1 MMKKIVIKGAKEHNL
16 KNVTVEIPKD
26 KFVVIT
32 GLSGSGKSSLA
43 FDTIYAEGQRR
54 YVESLSAY
62 ARQFLDKMKKPNVDL
77 IEGLSPAIAIEQ
89 KNTSK
94 NPRSTVATVTEIYDY
109 MRVLY
114 ARAGVPYSPFTGKPI
129 TSQTITQI
137 VDLVK
142 KLPKKSTIYIYAPV
156 VRGRKGEYKKD
167 ILSYKRRGFRK
178 IKIDNVLYDIEKSPN
193 LDKKLKHDISVLVDR
208 IVLNSKLGNRLAES
222 IETAVNLANGLVF
235 VEYEDET
242 LPQKFR
248 KIEKLIYS
256 TKFACPESGFTI
268 EEIEPRL
275 FSFNSPY
282 GACEE
287 CEGIGMKLNVDP
299 NLVVPDDRKTLADGA
314 IEPWSKST
322 TLYYAQTLASL
333 AKHYGFSLDEKWKKI
348 PKKIKDI
355 ILYGSDEDE
364 IKFNY
369 DDGYE
374 KYSYKKTFEG
384 VINNLERRF
393 LESDSEWKREAIAE
407 YQSDT
412 ACEACNG
419 DRLKEEALCVKINN
433 LNISEVT
440 KKSILDAS
448 VWFKNLE
455 NNLDKRQ
462 FKIAEHVLK
471 EINERLNFLLNVG
484 LDYLTL
490 SRESGTLS
498 GGEAQRIRLASQ
510 IGSGLTGVLYVLDEP
525 SIGLHQKD
533 NVKLINALKRLRDLG
548 NTVIVV
554 EHDTETMENADHIID
569 LGPEAG
575 SHGGQITAQG
585 SYEEIKKDKNS
596 ITGQYLAHKKTIEIP
611 KLRRLPKNGRFV
623 EINGASGN
631 NLNNV
636 NLKIPTGTFTCVT
649 GVSGSG
655 KSTLILQTL
664 FHALNLTL
672 NSKARKTPKSFK
684 GYKGVELIDKIIDID
699 QSPIGRTPRSNPA
712 TYTGAFGPIR
722 DWFTSLP
729 ESKTRGYKP
738 GRFSFNVKGGRC
750 EACEGDGV
758 ITYEMHFLPDVYI
771 QCDECKGT
779 RYNRETLEIKFKGKS
794 IADVLDMSVDE
805 GCEYF
810 ENISNIKT
818 KLLTLKKVGL
828 GYIKIGQQATT
839 LSGGEAQRIKLAK
852 ELSKRSTGRTMY
864 ILDEPTTGLHQ
875 HDIKKL
881 LEILH
886 TFVKLGNTVVVIEHN
901 LDVIKTADYIVD
913 MGPEGG
919 VKGGNIVAEGKP
931 EEVCKVKGSY
941 TGQFLKTLLA

>member
-1 MMKKIVIKGAKEHNL
+1 MKKIVIKGAKEHNL

-114 ARAGVPYSPFTGKPI
+114 ARAGIPYSPFTGKPI

-299 NLVVPDDRKTLADGA
+299 NLVVPDERKSLADGA

-333 AKHYGFSLDEKWKKI
+333 AKHYGFSLDEKWKKL

-419 DRLKEEALCVKINN
+419 DRLKEEALCVKIND

-440 KKSILDAS
+440 KKSILDAAE
-448 VWFKNLE
+448 WFKNLE

-575 SHGGQITAQG
+575 SNGGEITAQG

-596 ITGQYLAHKKTIEIP
+596 ITGQYLANKKTIEIP
-611 KLRRLPKNGRFV
+611 KSRRLAKNGRFV

-672 NSKARKTPKSFK
+672 NNKARKAPKSFK

-771 QCDECKGT
+771 QCDECKG
-779 RYNRETLEIKFKGKS
+779 YQ
-794 IADVLDMSVDE
+794 V
-805 GCEYF
+805 
-810 ENISNIKT
+810 
-818 KLLTLKKVGL
+818 
-828 GYIKIGQQATT
+828 Q
-839 LSGGEAQRIKLAK
+839 
-852 ELSKRSTGRTMY
+852 
-864 ILDEPTTGLHQ
+864 
-875 HDIKKL
+875 
-881 LEILH
+881 
-886 TFVKLGNTVVVIEHN
+886 
-901 LDVIKTADYIVD
+901 
-913 MGPEGG
+913 
-919 VKGGNIVAEGKP
+919 
-931 EEVCKVKGSY
+931 
-941 TGQFLKTLLA
+941 

>member
-114 ARAGVPYSPFTGKPI
+114 ARAGIPYSPFTGKPI

-248 KIEKLIYS
+248 KLEKLIYS

-299 NLVVPDDRKTLADGA
+299 NLVVPDERKSLADGA

-333 AKHYGFSLDEKWKKI
+333 AKHYGFSLDEKWKKL

-419 DRLKEEALCVKINN
+419 DRLKEEALCVKIND

-440 KKSILDAS
+440 KKSILDAAE
-448 VWFKNLE
+448 WFKNLE

-575 SHGGQITAQG
+575 SNGGQITAQG
-585 SYEEIKKDKNS
+585 SYEDLKKDKNS
-596 ITGQYLAHKKTIEIP
+596 ITGQYLANKKTIEIP
-611 KLRRLPKNGRFV
+611 KSRRLAKNGRFV

-672 NSKARKTPKSFK
+672 NNKARKAPKSFK

-931 EEVCKVKGSY
+931 EEVCKVKESY
-941 TGQFLKTLLA
+941 TGQFLKPLLT

>member
-1 MMKKIVIKGAKEHNL
+1 MIKKIVIKGAKEHNL
-16 KNVTVEIPKD
+16 KNVSVEIPKD
-26 KFVVIT
+26 QFVVIT

-114 ARAGVPYSPFTGKPI
+114 ARAGIPYSPFTGKPI
-129 TSQTITQI
+129 SSQTITQI
-137 VDLVK
+137 VDLIK
-142 KLPKKSTIYIYAPV
+142 KLPKKSTIYVYAPV

-178 IKIDNVLYDIEKSPN
+178 IKIDDVLYEIEKSPN

-208 IVLNSKLGNRLAES
+208 IVLNSNLGNRLAES
-222 IETAVNLANGLVF
+222 VETAVNLSNGLVF

-299 NLVVPDDRKTLADGA
+299 NLVVPDDRKSIADGA
-314 IEPWSKST
+314 IEPWAKST
-322 TLYYAQTLASL
+322 TLYYAQTLASI
-333 AKHYGFSLDEKWKKI
+333 AKHYGFSLDERWKKL
-348 PKKIKDI
+348 PKKIKDV
-355 ILYGSDEDE
+355 ILFGSDEEE

-374 KYSYKKTFEG
+374 KYSHKKTFEG

-407 YQSDT
+407 YQSDS
-412 ACEACNG
+412 ACEGCNG
-419 DRLKEEALCVKINN
+419 DRLKEEALCVKIDNI
-433 LNISEVT
+433 NISEVT
-440 KKSILDAS
+440 KKSILNAS
-448 VWFKNLE
+448 KWFKDLE
-455 NNLDKRQ
+455 KNLDKRQ
-462 FKIAEHVLK
+462 FKIAEHILK

-490 SRESGTLS
+490 SRESGSLS

-533 NVKLINALKRLRDLG
+533 NVKLIKALKRLRDLG

-569 LGPEAG
+569 MGPEAG
-575 SHGGQITAQG
+575 IHGGQITAQG
-585 SYEEIKKDKNS
+585 TYDEIKNNKNS
-596 ITGQYLAHKKTIEIP
+596 ITGQYLSNKKKIDVP
-611 KLRRLPKNGRFV
+611 KTRRLAKNGRFV
-623 EINGASGN
+623 EINGATGN

-636 NLKIPTGTFTCVT
+636 NLRIPTGSFTCVT

-664 FHALNLTL
+664 YHALNLTL
-672 NSKARKTPKSFK
+672 NNKARKVPKAFK
-684 GYKGVELIDKIIDID
+684 SYKGVELIDKIIDID

-779 RYNRETLEIKFKGKS
+779 RYNRETLEIKFKDKS
-794 IADVLDMSVDE
+794 IADVLNMSVDE

-919 VKGGNIVAEGKP
+919 VKGGNIIAEGKP
-931 EEVCKVKGSY
+931 EEIIKIKGSY
-941 TGQFLKTLLA
+941 TGEFLKTLL

>member
-114 ARAGVPYSPFTGKPI
+114 ARAGIPYSPFTGKPI

-137 VDLVK
+137 VDLIK

-248 KIEKLIYS
+248 KLEKLIYS

-299 NLVVPDDRKTLADGA
+299 NLVVPDERKSLADGA

-333 AKHYGFSLDEKWKKI
+333 AKHYGFSLDEKWKKL

-419 DRLKEEALCVKINN
+419 DRLKEEALCVKIND

-440 KKSILDAS
+440 KKSILDAAE
-448 VWFKNLE
+448 WFKNLE

-575 SHGGQITAQG
+575 SNGGQITAQG

-596 ITGQYLAHKKTIEIP
+596 ITGQYLANKKTIEIP
-611 KLRRLPKNGRFV
+611 KSRRLAKNGRFV

-672 NSKARKTPKSFK
+672 NNKARKAPKSFK

-931 EEVCKVKGSY
+931 EEVCKVKESY
-941 TGQFLKTLLA
+941 TGQFLKPLLA

>member
-1 MMKKIVIKGAKEHNL
+1 MIKKIVIKGAKEHNL
-16 KNVTVEIPKD
+16 KNVSVEIPKD
-26 KFVVIT
+26 QFVVIT

-109 MRVLY
+109 MRVLF
-114 ARAGVPYSPFTGKPI
+114 ARAGIPYSPFTGKPI

-222 IETAVNLANGLVF
+222 IETAVNLSNGLVF

-242 LPQKFR
+242 LPVKFR

-287 CEGIGMKLNVDP
+287 CEGIGIKLNVDP
-299 NLVVPDDRKTLADGA
+299 NLVIPDERKSIADGA
-314 IEPWSKST
+314 IEPWAKST
-322 TLYYAQTLASL
+322 TLYYAQTLASI
-333 AKHYGFSLDEKWKKI
+333 AKHYGFSLDDKWKKL

-355 ILYGSDEDE
+355 ILYGSDDEE

-374 KYSYKKTFEG
+374 KYSHKKTFEG

-407 YQSDT
+407 YQSDS
-412 ACEACNG
+412 ACESCNG
-419 DRLKEEALCVKINN
+419 DRLKEEALCVKIDDH
-433 LNISEVT
+433 NISEVT
-440 KKSILDAS
+440 KKSILDAAK
-448 VWFKNLE
+448 WFKDLE
-455 NNLDKRQ
+455 KNLDKRQ

-569 LGPEAG
+569 MGPEAG
-575 SHGGQITAQG
+575 SNGGQVSAQG

-596 ITGQYLAHKKTIEIP
+596 ITGQYLSNKKIIEVP
-611 KLRRLPKNGRFV
+611 KSRRLAKNGRFV

-636 NLKIPTGTFTCVT
+636 NLKIPTGSFTCIT

-664 FHALNLTL
+664 YHALNLTL
-672 NSKARKTPKSFK
+672 NNKARKAPKAFK
-684 GYKGVELIDKIIDID
+684 SYKGVELIDKIIDID

-779 RYNRETLEIKFKGKS
+779 RYNRETLEIKFKDKS

-919 VKGGNIVAEGKP
+919 VKGGNIIAEGKP
-931 EEVCKVKGSY
+931 EDIIKVPESY
-941 TGQFLKTLLA
+941 TGQFLKPLLR